1 MQAQD
6 DGFPYTSDDPSL
18 VPPEG
23 KNAVVSLTPQQMDDL
38 KATMRLL
45 VGSAMLGKEAYIQR
59 LRSLQAAQEA
69 ITPGTIATN
78 EDEAFRDKL
87 GYLLMGILFETPDVV
102 QRGLVRMEKAGS
114 KAYGLASK
122 ILSPVVNSWI
132 FSPVKRRYDRAA
144 LRSGEVI
151 DRLIFQGRME
161 DQNSRLMLQQK
172 AIDDLANDLLEYV
185 IMRTELMDIVQ
196 EEGIG
201 VAGGMLDE
209 FRDQSANVDAL
220 MSSKLR
226 SAFRRRTP
234 KQPVTPSGNL
244 PEGS

>member
-1 MQAQD
+1 
-6 DGFPYTSDDPSL
+6 
-18 VPPEG
+18 V
-23 KNAVVSLTPQQMDDL
+23 
-38 KATMRLL
+38 
-45 VGSAMLGKEAYIQR
+45 
-59 LRSLQAAQEA
+59 
-69 ITPGTIATN
+69 TIVTN
-78 EDEAFRDKL
+78 ENEAFRDKL